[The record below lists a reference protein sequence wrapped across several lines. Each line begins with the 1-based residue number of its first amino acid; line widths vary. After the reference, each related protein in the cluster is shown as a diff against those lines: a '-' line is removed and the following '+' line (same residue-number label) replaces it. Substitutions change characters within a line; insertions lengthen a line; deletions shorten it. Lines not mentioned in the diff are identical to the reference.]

1 MGAPKGQELL
11 AAPHMKYETPACTP
25 QVSARRQGGTLA
37 PEVWDLR
44 ETGTLRAAVDLAA
57 GRKTLPSVHG
67 SWPQN
72 GHEALSAARRALTAA
87 TACSSAGRR
96 TPLHIAAE
104 LGMLEVLGR

>member
-1 MGAPKGQELL
+1 
-11 AAPHMKYETPACTP
+11 MKYETPACTP